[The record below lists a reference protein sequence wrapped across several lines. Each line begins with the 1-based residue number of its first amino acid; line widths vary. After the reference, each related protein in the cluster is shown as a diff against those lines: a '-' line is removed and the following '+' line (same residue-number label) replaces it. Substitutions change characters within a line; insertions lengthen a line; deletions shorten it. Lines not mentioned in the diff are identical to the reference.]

1 MTGGLNESMPANAR
15 RIPIALGIACG
26 VGAAV
31 FWAVAFVAVRHGLD
45 VGFAASDI
53 VLHRFVWS
61 AILLMP
67 LFIRNG
73 VADLNGVGWTR
84 GIALTILGGPLFA
97 FISYSGFLI
106 VPLGHGG
113 VIQPSCA
120 ALSGLLLATLL
131 LREPLPTTRAI
142 GALIIVLGLAAI
154 GGEAVSTIGTHG
166 VLGDLMFVLAGT
178 MFGTFG
184 ALLRLWRIDA
194 IRGTVVVG
202 ILSAVFVPIHAL
214 VSGFDRIIALGL
226 KENLIQAVA
235 QGVLAGPGAIYLF
248 VRSIQL
254 LGAGRASVFPSLVPG
269 ITLLIGYL
277 VLGEVPT
284 VLQLVGF
291 AVVLI
296 GFRLAQ
302 KS

>member
-1 MTGGLNESMPANAR
+1 M
-15 RIPIALGIACG
+15 ACG

-61 AILLMP
+61 AVLLMP

-73 VADLNGVGWTR
+73 AADLNGIGWRR
-84 GIALTILGGPLFA
+84 GVLLTLFGGPLFA
-97 FISYSGFLI
+97 LLSYSGFLL

-131 LREPLPTTRAI
+131 LREPLPPARAI
-142 GALIIVLGLAAI
+142 GAAVVVLGLATI
-154 GGEAVSTIGTHG
+154 GGEAITTIGSQG
-166 VLGDLMFVLAGT
+166 ALGDLTFVLAGT

-202 ILSAVFVPIHAL
+202 ILSAVFVPAHGLI
-214 VSGFDRIIALGL
+214 SGFDRMIALGWW
-226 KENLIQAVA
+226 ENLIQAAV

-254 LGAGRASVFPSLVPG
+254 LGAGRASVFLSLVPG
-269 ITLLIGYL
+269 ITLLVGFLI
-277 VLGEVPT
+277 LGEAPT
-284 VLQLVGF
+284 AFQLLGF
-291 AVVLI
+291 AVVLL

-302 KS
+302 RS